1 MDFGTS
7 IKTCLGKYATFQGRA
22 SRSEFWYFA
31 LFNFLVNIVLSM
43 VAGVLGN
50 LGGVLAGLV
59 MLGLFLPGLA
69 VLVRRLH
76 DVDRSGWW
84 YFLLLVPLV
93 GLIVLLIWF
102 CKKGTEGANR
112 FGEPVLPVIEAAPN
126 PA

>member
-7 IKTCLGKYATFQGRA
+7 IKTCLGKYVTFQGRA

-31 LFNFLVNIVLSM
+31 LFTALVNVVLSM

-93 GLIVLLIWF
+93 GFIVLLIWF

-112 FGEPVLPVIEAAPN
+112 FGEPVLPALEAPAN

>member
-7 IKTCLGKYATFQGRA
+7 IKTCLGKYVTFQGRA

-31 LFNFLVNIVLSM
+31 LFTALVNVVLSM

-50 LGGVLAGLV
+50 LGSVLAGLV

-93 GLIVLLIWF
+93 GFIVLLIWF

-112 FGEPVLPVIEAAPN
+112 FGEPVLPALEAPAN